1 MENKRFVS
9 SNLIITLSKVQSDL
23 KAPKGQFNK
32 FGNFSYRSCEDII
45 EAVKPIL
52 AKYSLILNINDEVVL
67 IGDRFYIKATAKIT
81 DGVDEV
87 SATAYAREPNEQKG
101 MNESQITGSTSS
113 YARKYALNG
122 LLAIDDNKDADTN
135 EYQTQVRKPDA
146 NVIKELEEL
155 GGDLQMVADYYKKD
169 ITLVTNDDVK
179 KLVLAKKKRLEKQ
192 NAEMKKQL
200 ESKSKE
206 EVQQEIDETW
216 RNL

>member
-1 MENKRFVS
+1 MEKGFVS
-9 SNLIITLSKVQSDL
+9 SNLVVTLSKVQSEL

-169 ITLVTNDDVK
+169 INLVTNDDVK
-179 KLVLAKKKRLEKQ
+179 KLVMAKKKRLEKQ
-192 NAEMKKQL
+192 NAEIKKQL

-216 RNL
+216 RGL

>member
-1 MENKRFVS
+1 MENKGFVKG
-9 SNLIITLSKVQSDL
+9 NLVVTLSKVQSEL
-23 KAPKGQFNK
+23 KAPKGQYNK
-32 FGNFSYRSCEDII
+32 FGNFNYRSCEDII

-81 DGVDEV
+81 DGLDEV

-135 EYQTQVRKPDA
+135 EYQEQVRKPDIK
-146 NVIKELEEL
+146 VSKELE
-155 GGDLQMVADYYKKD
+155 K
-169 ITLVTNDDVK
+169 
-179 KLVLAKKKRLEKQ
+179 
-192 NAEMKKQL
+192 EMKTLNMNISMIASYLGKNENEVTVEEIQKL
-200 ESKSKE
+200 IAKTKE
-206 EVQQEIDETW
+206 RKNARI
-216 RNL
+216 

>member
-1 MENKRFVS
+1 MENKGFVKG
-9 SNLIITLSKVQSDL
+9 NLVVTLSKVQSEL
-23 KAPKGQFNK
+23 KAPKGQYNK
-32 FGNFSYRSCEDII
+32 FGNFNYRSCEDII

-81 DGVDEV
+81 DGLDEV

-135 EYQTQVRKPDA
+135 EYQEQVRKPDIK
-146 NVIKELEEL
+146 VSKELEKEMNALNMNISMIASYL
-155 GGDLQMVADYYKKD
+155 GKNENE
-169 ITLVTNDDVK
+169 VTVEEIQN
-179 KLVLAKKKRLEKQ
+179 LIAKTKERK
-192 NAEMKKQL
+192 NAR
-200 ESKSKE
+200 
-206 EVQQEIDETW
+206 I
-216 RNL
+216 

>member
-1 MENKRFVS
+1 MEKEFVKG
-9 SNLIITLSKVQSDL
+9 NLVVVLSKVQSEL

-135 EYQTQVRKPDA
+135 EYQAQVRKPDT
-146 NVIKELEEL
+146 NISKELEKEMN
-155 GGDLQMVADYYKKD
+155 GNAYK
-169 ITLVTNDDVK
+169 N
-179 KLVLAKKKRLEKQ
+179 
-192 NAEMKKQL
+192 
-200 ESKSKE
+200 
-206 EVQQEIDETW
+206 
-216 RNL
+216 

>member
-1 MENKRFVS
+1 MENKGFVKG
-9 SNLIITLSKVQSDL
+9 NLVVTLSKVQSEL
-23 KAPKGQFNK
+23 KAPKGQYNK
-32 FGNFSYRSCEDII
+32 FGNFNYRSCEDII

-81 DGVDEV
+81 DGLDEV

-135 EYQTQVRKPDA
+135 EYQAQVRKPDT
-146 NVIKELEEL
+146 NISNELEKEMNALNMNISMIASYL
-155 GGDLQMVADYYKKD
+155 GKNENE
-169 ITLVTNDDVK
+169 VTVEEIQ
-179 KLVLAKKKRLEKQ
+179 KLIAKTKERK
-192 NAEMKKQL
+192 NAR
-200 ESKSKE
+200 
-206 EVQQEIDETW
+206 I
-216 RNL
+216 

>member
-1 MENKRFVS
+1 MENKGFVKG
-9 SNLIITLSKVQSDL
+9 NLVVTLSKVQSEL
-23 KAPKGQFNK
+23 KAPKGQYNK
-32 FGNFSYRSCEDII
+32 FGNFNYRSCEDII

-81 DGVDEV
+81 DGLDEV

-135 EYQTQVRKPDA
+135 EYQAQVRKPDT
-146 NVIKELEEL
+146 NISKELKKEMNDLNMNISMIASYLGKNENEVTVEEIQQL
-155 GGDLQMVADYYKKD
+155 
-169 ITLVTNDDVK
+169 I
-179 KLVLAKKKRLEKQ
+179 AKTKEKR
-192 NAEMKKQL
+192 NAR
-200 ESKSKE
+200 
-206 EVQQEIDETW
+206 I
-216 RNL
+216 

>member
-1 MENKRFVS
+1 MENKGFVKG
-9 SNLIITLSKVQSDL
+9 NLVVTLSKVQSEL

-81 DGVDEV
+81 DGLDEV

-135 EYQTQVRKPDA
+135 EYQAQVRKPDT
-146 NVIKELEEL
+146 NISKELEKEMNALNMNISMIASYL
-155 GGDLQMVADYYKKD
+155 GKNENE
-169 ITLVTNDDVK
+169 VTVEEIQQ
-179 KLVLAKKKRLEKQ
+179 LIAKTKEKR
-192 NAEMKKQL
+192 NAR
-200 ESKSKE
+200 
-206 EVQQEIDETW
+206 I
-216 RNL
+216 

>member
-1 MENKRFVS
+1 MENKGFVS
-9 SNLIITLSKVQSDL
+9 SNLVVTLSKVQSEL

-122 LLAIDDNKDADTN
+122 LLAIDDNKDADTM
-135 EYQTQVRKPDA
+135 EYQKQQKLNHNEKKEEMITEEQVKLIHVLFGKIEKSEKQIFKNFENSVA
-146 NVIKELEEL
+146 KLNVYKKFKVKTSKDLTKAKAKELI
-155 GGDLQMVADYYKKD
+155 DL
-169 ITLVTNDDVK
+169 LNS
-179 KLVLAKKKRLEKQ
+179 KLV
-192 NAEMKKQL
+192 
-200 ESKSKE
+200 
-206 EVQQEIDETW
+206 
-216 RNL
+216 